1 MKRILRIKTL
11 LPYLAVVLAVNHN
24 AFAQVFVFPKFL
36 NFDEVMFGQTVSR
49 SLVISNQGDTT
60 IVVNDINLSHSYFQ
74 VSDTSFF
81 IDPNDSQIVVV
92 TFSPQEQGVAD
103 GTVSIFVNVSSDT
116 TLEVDLTGWS
126 PIDLNN
132 ELLRNEFSMPISFN
146 LQKSREF
153 LLHLQ
158 VSSETS
164 RSIPDHVFL

>member
-1 MKRILRIKTL
+1 MILIYPTL
-11 LPYLAVVLAVNHN
+11 IS
-24 AFAQVFVFPKFL
+24 KF
-36 NFDEVMFGQTVSR
+36 QTP
-49 SLVISNQGDTT
+49 Q
-60 IVVNDINLSHSYFQ
+60 
-74 VSDTSFF
+74 FF
-81 IDPNDSQIVVV
+81 IDPYDSQIVVV
-92 TFSPQEQGVAD
+92 TFSPQKQGVAD
-103 GTVSIFVNVSSDT
+103 GTVSIFVNVPSDT